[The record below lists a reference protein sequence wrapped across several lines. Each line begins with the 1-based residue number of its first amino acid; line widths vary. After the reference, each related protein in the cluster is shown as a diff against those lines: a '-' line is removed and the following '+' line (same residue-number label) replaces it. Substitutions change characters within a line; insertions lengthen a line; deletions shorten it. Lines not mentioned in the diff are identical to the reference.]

1 MTELKPCPFCG
12 GEATAIDGSK
22 QVWCSDCYADGPFT
36 EEHIAAWNR
45 RASGWV
51 SVEERLPEKAKWSG
65 DRVLVY
71 TEEGYIH
78 TGLYEGEAATDDDPW
93 WDKFNDSGYVTHW
106 MPLPE
111 PPEVP

>member
-1 MTELKPCPFCG
+1 MTDRADE
-12 GEATAIDGSK
+12 I
-22 QVWCSDCYADGPFT
+22 QVCTRIFEESFRHGADSEYALDVL
-36 EEHIAAWNR
+36 
-45 RASGWV
+45 RAYGDERAGQWV

-78 TGLYEGEAATDDDPW
+78 TGLYEGEAATEDDPW
-93 WDKFNDSGYVTHW
+93 WDKFNDSGLVTHW

-111 PPEVP
+111 PPEDA

>member
-36 EEHIAAWNR
+36 EEHIAAWNH
-45 RASGWV
+45 RASDWI
-51 SVEERLPEKAKWSG
+51 SVEERLPETG
-65 DRVLVY
+65 RGVLVHGGMAY
-71 TEEGYIH
+71 LSDQDRAWHSMIDGNRRIQW
-78 TGLYEGEAATDDDPW
+78 A
-93 WDKFNDSGYVTHW
+93 VTHW

-111 PPEVP
+111 PPEKP